1 MKMVEQ
7 NISGVKLERLRQNA
21 VKKHKILRKLFPV
34 CLILF
39 IGLTLVKNRFLF
51 ASISEYGWGD
61 PATQGAFWMLVGNLM
76 LSVIFAGAIFVFYYM
91 LVYKKAYDL
100 FCINFKNKY
109 VLDTLRQLPDF
120 SELRYNAGGGLSYE
134 DMNRLKLIPGG
145 QSVFY
150 QSSDELSGKLDG
162 VPFRAVNVCTG
173 EKASARSS
181 TPKILFEGQVIV
193 FSCFDN
199 RKISEGF
206 VQVFSKKALSKLRET
221 RVPLP
226 IQTENS
232 VFNENFAV
240 FAENE
245 QRKFSSEP
253 DKAVRN
259 KKAVPERRRVS
270 YGMHDC
276 VRYPAC
282 YWNRHPRLSDG
293 GYDGFYRPGR
303 YFSYRAWSCRYSV
316 SCLPVEAAAEKRQPA
331 VTHPA
336 LDECCRFHPDCSQP
350 THEFLSD
357 GGFPVQ

>member
-1 MKMVEQ
+1 
-7 NISGVKLERLRQNA
+7 
-21 VKKHKILRKLFPV
+21 
-34 CLILF
+34 
-39 IGLTLVKNRFLF
+39 
-51 ASISEYGWGD
+51 
-61 PATQGAFWMLVGNLM
+61 
-76 LSVIFAGAIFVFYYM
+76 M

-134 DMNRLKLIPGG
+134 EMNRLKLIPGG

-193 FSCFDN
+193 FSYFDN

-206 VQVFSKKALSKLRET
+206 VQVFSKKALSNYRET

-245 QRKFSSEP
+245 QNAFTS
-253 DKAVRN
+253 
-259 KKAVPERRRVS
+259 
-270 YGMHDC
+270 
-276 VRYPAC
+276 
-282 YWNRHPRLSDG
+282 
-293 GYDGFYRPGR
+293 
-303 YFSYRAWSCRYSV
+303 
-316 SCLPVEAAAEKRQPA
+316 
-331 VTHPA
+331 
-336 LDECCRFHPDCSQP
+336 
-350 THEFLSD
+350 
-357 GGFPVQ
+357 

>member
-21 VKKHKILRKLFPV
+21 V

-76 LSVIFAGAIFVFYYM
+76 LSVIFAGVIFGFYYM

-134 DMNRLKLIPGG
+134 EMNRLKLIPGG

-245 QRKFSSEP
+245 QNAFYILTPQVMEQITAFQEAMEGNVYLSFSEKSLY
-253 DKAVRN
+253 VTCSQLRN
-259 KKAVPERRRVS
+259 PFHI
-270 YGMHDC
+270 YIDI
-276 VRYPAC
+276 
-282 YWNRHPRLSDG
+282 
-293 GYDGFYRPGR
+293 
-303 YFSYRAWSCRYSV
+303 
-316 SCLPVEAAAEKRQPA
+316 PVEEQRQKIAGDTAILRSAKEILIRAGQSSPK
-331 VTHPA
+331 
-336 LDECCRFHPDCSQP
+336 
-350 THEFLSD
+350 
-357 GGFPVQ
+357 

>member
-21 VKKHKILRKLFPV
+21 VKKHKILRKLLPV

-76 LSVIFAGAIFVFYYM
+76 LSVIFAGVIFGFYYM

-134 DMNRLKLIPGG
+134 EMNRLKLIPGG

-193 FSCFDN
+193 FSYFDN

-206 VQVFSKKALSKLRET
+206 VQVFSQKALSKLRET

-240 FAENE
+240 FAE
-245 QRKFSSEP
+245 KCYCSLCGC
-253 DKAVRN
+253 
-259 KKAVPERRRVS
+259 RV
-270 YGMHDC
+270 
-276 VRYPAC
+276 VK
-282 YWNRHPRLSDG
+282 L
-293 GYDGFYRPGR
+293 
-303 YFSYRAWSCRYSV
+303 
-316 SCLPVEAAAEKRQPA
+316 
-331 VTHPA
+331 
-336 LDECCRFHPDCSQP
+336 
-350 THEFLSD
+350 
-357 GGFPVQ
+357 

>member
-76 LSVIFAGAIFVFYYM
+76 LSVIFAGVIFGFYYM

-134 DMNRLKLIPGG
+134 EMNRLKLIP
-145 QSVFY
+145 
-150 QSSDELSGKLDG
+150 G

-245 QRKFSSEP
+245 QNAFYILTPQVMEQITAFQEAMEGNVYLSFSEKSLY
-253 DKAVRN
+253 VTCSQLRN
-259 KKAVPERRRVS
+259 PFHI
-270 YGMHDC
+270 YIDI
-276 VRYPAC
+276 
-282 YWNRHPRLSDG
+282 
-293 GYDGFYRPGR
+293 
-303 YFSYRAWSCRYSV
+303 
-316 SCLPVEAAAEKRQPA
+316 PVEEQRQKIAGDTAILRSAKEILIRAGQSSPK
-331 VTHPA
+331 
-336 LDECCRFHPDCSQP
+336 
-350 THEFLSD
+350 
-357 GGFPVQ
+357 